1 MELNTLRTFFVL
13 AQTGNYS
20 KSAQKLFVT
29 QSAVSH
35 AIKRLETS
43 LGLQLIDRTQKGFA
57 LTPSGNTLFQSC
69 RTIFFELEK
78 TKEHLLTTKTH
89 PEVVRLGSQ
98 VEFGLSIV
106 LKQIKSFLR
115 QHPKIHVDFH
125 LSHNLLADLLNDDL
139 DMIIDCRPHTNPEL
153 KVIGLFREEY
163 VVIAAADYIAEHR
176 IEKISDLSRC
186 NILSMDKQLIWWN
199 NFVNALPLD
208 KQGVFR
214 QITEINHV
222 RGIINAAQC
231 GIGVGFVP
239 RYTVV
244 KDLEEGNLIELF
256 PELDILNDQINI
268 YIKRKRAGLEKN
280 SLLINHIKGFRLQ

>member
-1 MELNTLRTFFVL
+1 MELNTLKTFFIL

-43 LGLQLIDRTQKGFA
+43 VGLELIDRTSKGFA
-57 LTPSGNTLFQSC
+57 LTPAGNIVFQSC
-69 RTIFFELEK
+69 RSIFSELKK
-78 TKEHLLTTKTH
+78 TKEQLLNTENL
-89 PEVVRLGSQ
+89 PEIIRLGSP

-106 LKQIKSFLR
+106 LKQIKAFLNR
-115 QHPKIHVDFH
+115 HPNIHVDFH
-125 LSHNLLADLLNDDL
+125 LCNNLLPALLNDDL

-163 VVIAAADYIAEHR
+163 VVIAAGDYIAEHHLDS
-176 IEKISDLSRC
+176 ISDLSHC
-186 NILSMDKQLIWWN
+186 NILTIDKQLAWWN
-199 NFVNALPLD
+199 NFIHALPLHQ
-208 KQGVFR
+208 QGIFR
-214 QITEINHV
+214 QVTEINHI

-239 RYTVV
+239 RYTVG
-244 KDLEEGNLIELF
+244 KELEEGSLIELF

-268 YIKRKRAGLEKN
+268 YIKRNRAGLEKN
-280 SLLINHIKGFRLQ
+280 ISLIEYIKGFRLQ